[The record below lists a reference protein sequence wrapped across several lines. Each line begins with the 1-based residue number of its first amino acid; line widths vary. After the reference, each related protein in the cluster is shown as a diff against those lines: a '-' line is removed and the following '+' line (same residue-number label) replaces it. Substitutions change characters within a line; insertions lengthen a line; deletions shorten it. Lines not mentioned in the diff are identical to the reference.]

1 MKRKIKNKLLPLLL
15 APLFFLGCTLA
26 EVNVDVVSQRTALE
40 NQVLGTYNSLDKELL
55 LAASVRGV
63 DPKGNIEA
71 PPQKSG
77 EARRAREAMEVLSFN
92 KDDINRLKRLL
103 WVGETNTGFL
113 TARPKEGLETPEELK
128 EYATNLSLEEFDSII
143 IQVNKAR
150 KVLMERVINLNDDLG
165 EKDLVRVG
173 KVFAKLNRQ
182 KAVKGDLIEGEGG
195 KWSRAK

>member
-1 MKRKIKNKLLPLLL
+1 MKRINKNMLLPLLL
-15 APLFFLGCTLA
+15 TPLFFLGCTLA

-63 DPKGNIEA
+63 DPKGKIEA

-92 KDDINRLKRLL
+92 KDDISRLKRLL
-103 WVGETNTGFL
+103 WVGEKNTGFL
-113 TARPKEGLETPEELK
+113 TARPKEGLEPPEELK
-128 EYATNLSLEEFDSII
+128 EYATNLSVEEFNSILI
-143 IQVNKAR
+143 EVNKAR

-165 EKDLVRVG
+165 EKDMARVG

-182 KAVKGDLIEGEGG
+182 KAVTGDLIESEGG
-195 KWSRAK
+195 KWSRVK